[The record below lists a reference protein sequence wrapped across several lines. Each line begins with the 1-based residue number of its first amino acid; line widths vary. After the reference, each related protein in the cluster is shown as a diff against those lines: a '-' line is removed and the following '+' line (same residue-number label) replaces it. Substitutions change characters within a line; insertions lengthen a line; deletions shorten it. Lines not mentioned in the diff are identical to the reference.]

1 MKRGLL
7 VGMGLVLV
15 AGVVAPAVTPTAA
28 DTAAAVTGAAVP
40 CDFDGDGY
48 ADLAAGI
55 LFEGVRGVKD
65 AGAVQVLYGSAA
77 GVSARDQLWHQGKK
91 GVKGALEKGDR
102 FGEVLACGD
111 FDGDGNADVA
121 VGMPYEDVGS
131 VYRAGLVQVLYGSA
145 AGLTARDQIW
155 HQGKPGVPGKNEK
168 SDQFGKALVTGDFD
182 ADGYA
187 DLAVGV
193 PLEKV
198 GSLSQAG
205 WVLVLRGSPGGLTSS
220 GAQSWRQGK
229 GGVPSQPSGGEWFGN
244 ALAAGDV
251 NGDGHADLAIGVDR
265 ESDTPPAADDD
276 GSAVHVLLGG
286 SAGLTSVDGQY
297 FLAADLGMWPSS
309 VFKLTFGDFN
319 RDGRDDLAL
328 GSDGHTA
335 VLHGHTDGLHP
346 APLPVAGTPGVDA
359 LWPVGGAD
367 EDYGEVVAAGDLT
380 GDGYPDL
387 AVAARVILGT
397 DAGLGTTIADWA
409 VRTSPD
415 QLRRSPVDR
424 EEYGDIA
431 VLPFS
436 GSGHAW
442 LAVNTVLRPPE
453 PAAAG
458 AVTVLRGTATG
469 DPGPVTVWSQ
479 DSPGIK
485 GAAEEGDS
493 FGYSIGGGGGGRVA

>member
-15 AGVVAPAVTPTAA
+15 GGVVTPVVTPMGV
-28 DTAAAVTGAAVP
+28 DPAAAVSGAAVP

-48 ADLAAGI
+48 ADLAAGVP
-55 LFEGVRGVKD
+55 FEDVRGVTD
-65 AGAVQVLYGSAA
+65 AGAVQVLYGSAG

-111 FDGDGNADVA
+111 FDGDGSADLA

-131 VYRAGLVQVLYGSA
+131 VYRAGLVQVLYGGA
-145 AGLTARDQIW
+145 ARLTARDQIW

-168 SDQFGKALVTGDFD
+168 SDQFGRSLVTGDFD
-182 ADGYA
+182 DDGYA
-187 DLAVGV
+187 DLVVGV
-193 PLEKV
+193 PHEGV
-198 GSLSQAG
+198 GTLRGAG
-205 WVLVLRGSPGGLTSS
+205 WVLVLRGSPSGLTSA

-229 GGVPSQPSGGEWFGN
+229 GGVPSQPSAGELFGN

-251 NGDGHADLAIGVDR
+251 DGDGHADLAIGADR
-265 ESDTPPAADDD
+265 ESDTPPEADDD
-276 GSAVHVLLGG
+276 GSGVHLLLGG
-286 SAGLTSVDGQY
+286 SAGLTSAGGQY

-328 GSDGHTA
+328 GSVSATA
-335 VLHGHTDGLHP
+335 VLHGHTNGLRPGLLP
-346 APLPVAGTPGVDA
+346 AAGTPGVDA
-359 LWPVGGAD
+359 VWPVGGAD

-380 GDGYPDL
+380 GDGDPDL
-387 AVAARVILGT
+387 AVGARVVLGT
-397 DAGLGTTIADWA
+397 DAGLGTTITDWA
-409 VRTSPD
+409 VRTTSD
-415 QLRRSPVDR
+415 QRSPVDR
-424 EEYGDIA
+424 EPYGDIA

-436 GSGHAW
+436 GGSHAW
-442 LAVNTVLRPPE
+442 LAATTVTRPPE

-469 DPGPVTVWSQ
+469 DPGPATVWTQ

-485 GAAEEGDS
+485 GAAEYGDS
-493 FGYSIGGGGGGRVA
+493 FGWSIGGGGRRLD